1 MKTPLQVGITG
12 GIGSGKSLV
21 CKIFGVLGVPVY
33 DADYRAKNLM
43 TTDGILIDQIK
54 KEFGSL
60 SYDEQGGLNR
70 EHLSAA
76 VFNQPAMLT
85 KLNAFVHPRVE
96 VDYSQWV
103 TDHIKYKYVLK
114 EAALLFEAGS
124 YRKLDQII
132 LVTAPQEIRIG
143 RVLTRDKHRTRED
156 IEKIIKNQ
164 LPESEKEM
172 KADFVI
178 RNDESELIVP
188 QVLKLHERFNSMN

>member
-70 EHLSAA
+70 EHLSAV

>member
-1 MKTPLQVGITG
+1 MKIPLQVGITG

-21 CKIFGVLGVPVY
+21 CKIFAVLGMPVY

-60 SYDEQGGLNR
+60 SYNEQGGLNR
-70 EHLSAA
+70 EHLSAT
-76 VFNQPAMLT
+76 VFNQPAKLE
-85 KLNAFVHPRVE
+85 KLNSFVHPRVE
-96 VDYSQWV
+96 VDYNQWV
-103 TDHIKYKYVLK
+103 TDHITYRYVLK
-114 EAALLFEAGS
+114 EAALLFEAGT

-132 LVTAPQEIRIG
+132 LVTAPQKIRID
-143 RVLTRDKHRTRED
+143 RVLIRDKHRDRED
-156 IEKIIKNQ
+156 IEKIIENQ

-172 KADFVI
+172 KADFII

-188 QVLKLHERFNSMN
+188 QVLKLHERFNSAS

>member
-1 MKTPLQVGITG
+1 METPLQVGITG
-12 GIGSGKSLV
+12 GIGSGKSLI

-60 SYDEQGGLNR
+60 SYNEKGALNR

-76 VFNQPAMLT
+76 VFSEPARLE
-85 KLNAFVHPRVE
+85 KLNSFVHPRVE
-96 VDYSQWV
+96 VDYNQWV
-103 TDHIKYKYVLK
+103 SANNRSKYVLK

-124 YRKLDQII
+124 YLKLDQII
-132 LVTAPQEIRIG
+132 LVTAPQEIRIA
-143 RVLTRDKHRTRED
+143 RVLVRDVHRTKED
-156 IEKIIKNQ
+156 IVKILKNQ
-164 LPESEKEM
+164 MPEAEKEL
-172 KADFVI
+172 KANFII

-188 QVLKLHERFNSMN
+188 QVLKLHKWFNSMN

>member
-1 MKTPLQVGITG
+1 METPLQVGITG
-12 GIGSGKSLV
+12 GIGSGKSLI

-60 SYDEQGGLNR
+60 SYNEKGALNR

-76 VFNQPAMLT
+76 VFSEPARLE
-85 KLNAFVHPRVE
+85 KLNSFVHPRVE
-96 VDYSQWV
+96 VDYNQWV
-103 TDHIKYKYVLK
+103 SANSRSKYVLK

-124 YRKLDQII
+124 YLKLDQII
-132 LVTAPQEIRIG
+132 LVTAPQEIRIA
-143 RVLTRDKHRTRED
+143 RVLVRDVHRTKED
-156 IEKIIKNQ
+156 IVKILKNQ
-164 LPESEKEM
+164 MPEAEKEL
-172 KADFVI
+172 KANFII

-188 QVLKLHERFNSMN
+188 QVLKLHKWFNSMN

>member
-70 EHLSAA
+70 EHLSAV

-188 QVLKLHERFNSMN
+188 QVLKLHERFNSMY

>member
-70 EHLSAA
+70 EHLSAV

-103 TDHIKYKYVLK
+103 ADHIKYKYVLK